1 MRAKYISNERRQL
14 LDDDAEISKLGVSLK
29 PYHHPRIAALFWK
42 KFLIAKESEMF
53 SSDWEYAI
61 NLASSW
67 NTCACGS
74 VNDGLP
80 RGWDGDE
87 EHGSAR
93 PLDEKLQSLGVAF
106 YRQIENYN
114 LPVAQRTFLK
124 IQQRSAVILK
134 EMRAAINE

>member
-14 LDDDAEISKLGVSLK
+14 LDDDAEISKLGLYLK

-42 KFLIAKESEMF
+42 KFLLSKDITSF
-53 SSDWEYAI
+53 DWEYAD
-61 NLASSW
+61 NLARSW

-80 RGWDGDE
+80 RSWDGNE
-87 EHGSAR
+87 ECGSAR
-93 PLDEKLQSLGVAF
+93 PVDEKLQSLGMAF
-106 YRQIENYN
+106 FRQIENYN

-124 IQQRSAVILK
+124 IQQRSAEVLE
-134 EMRAAINE
+134 EMRLKSE